1 MLIFFGVCNDWT
13 YMHTDLQRKFANHTE
28 VPKMPLKKSYEGRT
42 YRCLKKVIKKRQEE
56 RKKSKMFTTEE
67 DKNHTKYNK
76 FIKLTF
82 IESRKF
88 TKYYFIVF
96 FLKRGPGTTN
106 RTERRLTCP
115 KKATRK

>member
-1 MLIFFGVCNDWT
+1 
-13 YMHTDLQRKFANHTE
+13 MHTDLQRKYANHTE

-67 DKNHTKYNK
+67 DKNHTKYNQ

-88 TKYYFIVF
+88 TKCNFIDF
-96 FLKRGPGTTN
+96 FKKEDLRQQTEQRRGSPAQ
-106 RTERRLTCP
+106 RRPLGSRSPEACGP
-115 KKATRK
+115 SA